1 MTEEQTIILQMV
13 ENGRI
18 TAEEAHRLL
27 AALNRPGPTAA
38 VAEPALRGR
47 ELPRPAVRP
56 VIARSPRGTEQRGRR
71 VNMAGAE
78 LCGSNLSGAE
88 LTEADLT
95 GAKLSE
101 ADLSNAKLAGAS
113 LADADLSNAN
123 LSRADLSGADLTKAN
138 LNEADLSAAMLTGAN
153 LTQADPHHA

>member
-18 TAEEAHRLL
+18 TAEEAQRLL
-27 AALNRPGPTAA
+27 AALNRPSPSRGSGRAA
-38 VAEPALRGR
+38 PARPR
-47 ELPRPAVRP
+47 AARPAVRP
-56 VIARSPRGTEQRGRR
+56 VIARGPRAMEQRGRR
-71 VNMAGAE
+71 VDMAGAE

-88 LTEADLT
+88 LTEADMT

-113 LADADLSNAN
+113 LADADLSSAN

-138 LNEADLSAAMLTGAN
+138 LCEADLSAAVLTGCN
-153 LTQADPHHA
+153 LTKADL